1 MGQLDRARSECE
13 KALQARRRLLGKRS
27 DASLKSTALMAHI
40 CVLLNNR
47 AWAKSSLAMIPEARR
62 DAVIKIVEK
71 SLGTKMGHHGSPSL
85 LSRSISG
92 DSNLDL
98 AVPRIDS
105 GLYAPSSTSPM
116 EDRCYGPVSATM
128 SQSQGAGLQQFRDR
142 NPSEKAGMDDTR
154 FVTMAPRSSA
164 EKRAESQAL
173 GAAAPSLAKSLETN
187 EISEAKTLSRKEI
200 LHRLGCQPKDQ
211 IEDAVCDGGH
221 SAIASLLNRKDVF
234 LRSKLRK
241 HVRPE
246 RATVLH
252 FAARF
257 AEIDMARHLLDSEF
271 RINETPFGYA
281 ASLTPLKFAIGARQ
295 VDMVELLVAS
305 GAKPSELVSWSTL
318 AGLLMNCSLFT
329 KTLSEPEKEDV
340 PDRIISILRI
350 LLKHRLDVNTP
361 FETSGKTVLHQAVTF
376 WMGSDAWDMSLRT
389 AATSF
394 LCEQGADPSKANTEG
409 KTSYDL
415 ASASGHH
422 DLLLFRDRG
431 SRETRLVGGPAE
443 LVELSAERETNSQ
456 EGYRARIGI
465 GLKKDWIR
473 RKVKMGR

>member
-1 MGQLDRARSECE
+1 
-13 KALQARRRLLGKRS
+13 
-27 DASLKSTALMAHI
+27 
-40 CVLLNNR
+40 
-47 AWAKSSLAMIPEARR
+47 MIPEARR
-62 DAVIKIVEK
+62 DAVIKVVER

-116 EDRCYGPVSATM
+116 EDRCYGPVSAIM
-128 SQSQGAGLQQFRDR
+128 SQSQGASLQQFRDR
-142 NPSEKAGMDDTR
+142 NPSEKA
-154 FVTMAPRSSA
+154 
-164 EKRAESQAL
+164 EESQAL

-187 EISEAKTLSRKEI
+187 ETSEAKTLSRKEI

-221 SAIASLLNRKDVF
+221 SAIASILNRKDVF

-295 VDMVELLVAS
+295 VDMVELRVAS

-473 RKVKMGR
+473 RKVKRGR